1 MTRQY
6 QELQKQTAAHSQRL
20 EAKVKSLQE
29 QLGMALASLPV
40 TSGMGMGFFTP
51 GQESMLPGG
60 QGEAGDIHPVLS
72 AKQQLKAKLDPIPS
86 VSLILGTDCKGDAVI
101 PPHPKPW
108 GGGCATPSILHS
120 QCPHTQCPLPL
131 SSTPHSHQA
140 AGEPAYPASCH
151 QSTCREGQD
160 HRPAAEQNGHHAEG
174 VREDLPREWGRG
186 CRWLPSARFPLLT
199 SLSPN

>member
-51 GQESMLPGG
+51 GQESMFPGG

-86 VSLILGTDCKGDAVI
+86 VSLILG
-101 PPHPKPW
+101 
-108 GGGCATPSILHS
+108 
-120 QCPHTQCPLPL
+120 
-131 SSTPHSHQA
+131 
-140 AGEPAYPASCH
+140 Y
-151 QSTCREGQD
+151 
-160 HRPAAEQNGHHAEG
+160 
-174 VREDLPREWGRG
+174 
-186 CRWLPSARFPLLT
+186 
-199 SLSPN
+199 